1 MGCCCLAPNSRHPSD
16 RLSIIPRQIYLEP
29 SSIVSSPVVTPGF
42 IQLPFYSD
50 FSYLFNEL
58 CKMERSIWTK
68 KKRLFKKIH
77 IFLDHAILRSE
88 SFLKTPTKSNL
99 DLLLKTKTP
108 HQILRK
114 NETIINEKTIIEENE
129 NNEDSSE
136 NLISEPGENYT
147 DEEKVGT
154 NIEID
159 LKKSGILKIQIREAK
174 FSSDLLKSLQME
186 LPFIELRVKTTSS
199 EHTFTSKKMTVESTV
214 VYNEFFEVKFEDLD
228 YTKGI
233 FLIKLLYVD
242 GGAQICMQLCDEF
255 IFSMEELENM
265 EVVEK
270 VLFFKD
276 NFGNVLSDLK
286 VRCQLVWNY
295 CNLVENWLKEFKLKR
310 EIIEKIEEKMEEVE
324 KKCGRTCSI
333 GLDANNLDNKADNSL
348 VSLDSSLCQSLY
360 DNQFYVK

>member
-1 MGCCCLAPNSRHPSD
+1 MGCCFLTQNNRHPSD

-50 FSYLFNEL
+50 FSHLLNDL
-58 CKMERSIWTK
+58 CKMEKSLWAK

-88 SFLKTPTKSNL
+88 CFLKAPKKSNL
-99 DLLLKTKTP
+99 DFLLKTKTP

-114 NETIINEKTIIEENE
+114 NETIINEKTIMEENE
-129 NNEDSSE
+129 ENEGSSD

-147 DEEKVGT
+147 DEEKIGT
-154 NIEID
+154 NTEVD

-174 FSSDLLKSLQME
+174 FHSDLIKSLQME
-186 LPFIELRVKTTSS
+186 FPFIELRVRTPPS
-199 EHTFTSKKMTVESTV
+199 EQTFTSKKNVAGSTV
-214 VYNEFFEVKFEDLD
+214 VYNEFFEVGFEEID
-228 YTKGI
+228 YKKGT

-242 GGAQICMQLCDEF
+242 GGAHICMQLCDEF
-255 IFSMEELENM
+255 IFSMEELDNM

-276 NFGNVLSDLK
+276 KFGNVLADLK

-295 CNLVENWLKEFKLKR
+295 CKLVENWLTEFKMKR
-310 EIIEKIEEKMEEVE
+310 GIIEKIEEKMEEAE
-324 KKCGRTCSI
+324 KKTVRTNSI
-333 GLDANNLDNKADNSL
+333 NLDGNNLEKGDNSL
-348 VSLDSSLCQSLY
+348 VSIESSFCQSLY